1 MPLEIELNLPTKEP
15 PLQYLTL
22 DTWKRGVI
30 TLIDQSR
37 LPRDALKEA
46 DNLFLYEDGTPGP
59 RPGVAWFGTA
69 PTYYSTGTAA
79 QSGTT
84 VTGTGTTFTSAMV
97 GMTIVYSTGETA
109 LITAYTSATSIT
121 VDTSQTVTDT
131 TYVINAPIDG
141 VDYYDANGTSHIVCV
156 AGGVV
161 YRSDDDAATWD
172 TCTGATLT
180 AGTKCYFEQNGSFLY
195 ITNGVDNITRYDGTT
210 NLDVYVA
217 LSTPAAP
224 SIVEAGL
231 AGTAN
236 SYYYKCVRVNEV
248 GMSVAS
254 SASAQV
260 QANVARENWDTTTNY
275 ATLTVPAY
283 EGTQTRTDIYISQ
296 DGTSG
301 EFFYLGSTS
310 TTTFVDD
317 GSWVV
322 NPVVTAPIENTTQG
336 PLVEELVNVGG
347 RMYGVRDS
355 DNKYRIWFTG
365 SAPYSGAFS
374 SSYDGGYLDWQEGG
388 KYIPMKVED
397 YRDGK
402 GTPYATIWCKS
413 ADGQGCILQMTLET
427 LTIADVSITVPTAY
441 KLPGSRGTG
450 APGSVINVLN
460 DYFFYNSQAIYNL
473 GSRAQFLNLLS
484 TDEVSANIRPS
495 VKQISNEGEDNIA
508 TAYSDA
514 KVYFSVPV
522 GQTENNRTMVYDTER
537 RAWLPTAFTIG
548 FSRFLKYTDADMNQ
562 RLLCLKPGDTRL
574 SEISSNFQGDY
585 GVAFETSLVTG
596 LYPVSKNRF
605 AFEWTRE
612 GEIELSNPQG
622 TVSIELVGIQRNRGY
637 SSTNTETITTESSN
651 TGHSTRMH
659 SEWLHSDTSDA
670 ADTFSESSIKRYF
683 RIQKELNAVQ
693 WRITTNTLSARYI
706 LRTLQTNGTPN
717 VSDKPRNWRI

>member
-1 MPLEIELNLPTKEP
+1 MPMNIELNLPTKEP
-15 PLQYLTL
+15 PLQFITL
-22 DTWKRGVI
+22 DSWKKGVI

-59 RPGVAWFGTA
+59 RPGVDWFG
-69 PTYYSTGTAA
+69 AA
-79 QSGTT
+79 SPNGEPWD
-84 VTGTGTTFTSAMV
+84 
-97 GMTIVYSTGETA
+97 GM
-109 LITAYTSATSIT
+109 
-121 VDTSQTVTDT
+121 
-131 TYVINAPIDG
+131 
-141 VDYYDANGTSHIVCV
+141 DYYDANGTSHLVGV

-161 YRSDDDAATWD
+161 YRSDDDATTWD

-180 AGTKCYFEQNGSFLY
+180 ADTKCYFEQNGSFLY

-210 NLDVYVA
+210 NLDVYVV
-217 LSTPAAP
+217 LSTPAAA
-224 SIVEAGL
+224 SIVETGL
-231 AGTAN
+231 TGTAN
-236 SYYYKCVRVNEV
+236 SYYYKAVRVNEI
-248 GMSVAS
+248 GMSI
-254 SASAQV
+254 ASAVSPQV
-260 QANVARENWDTTTNY
+260 QANLSRENWDATTNF

-283 EGTQTRTDIYISQ
+283 EGTQVRTDIYISS

-317 GSWVV
+317 GSWIV
-322 NPVVTAPIENTTQG
+322 NPSVTAPTENTTQG
-336 PLVEELVNVGG
+336 PKVEELVNVGS

-365 SAPYSGAFS
+365 AAPYSGAFATA
-374 SSYDGGYLDWQEGG
+374 YDGGYLDWQEGG

-402 GTPYATIWCKS
+402 GTPYATVWCKS

-427 LTIADVSITVPTAY
+427 LTIADISITVPTAY

-460 DYFFYNSQAIYNL
+460 DYFFYNSQAVYNL

-484 TDEVSANIRPS
+484 TDEISANIRPS
-495 VKQISNEGEDNIA
+495 VKQISTEGESAIA
-508 TAYSDA
+508 TAYFDA
-514 KVYFSVPV
+514 RVYYSVPI
-522 GQTENNRTMVYDTER
+522 GTTTNNRTMIYDTER

-548 FSRFLKYTDADMNQ
+548 FSRFLKYTDSDMNQ
-562 RLLCLKPGDTRL
+562 RLLCLKPGDNKL
-574 SEISSNFQGDY
+574 SEISSSIQGDY
-585 GVAFETSLVTG
+585 GVAFTTSLVTG

-622 TVSIELVGIQRNRGY
+622 TINIELIGIQRTRGFT
-637 SSTNTETITTESSN
+637 STNTETITTTSSN
-651 TGHSTRMH
+651 TGHSTRYH

-670 ADTFSESSIKRYF
+670 SDTFSESSVKRYF

-693 WRITTNTLSARYI
+693 WRITTNTMAAKYI

-717 VSDKPRNWRI
+717 QSDKPRTWRI